1 MDGIS
6 RRRFLRTAT
15 AGGVAA
21 ATGILFG
28 LRSAWAAAAQASW
41 ANLSPGFTILITQYM
56 LAKKLDE
63 KNGVQFGTPIN
74 YTSVGT
80 FYQDFIAGRYDVC
93 MGTWDT
99 FAARYLAGVPIEL
112 VCTITTGDMINIIAP
127 ANGPNNVKELAGK
140 TVAALQSSG
149 TYRLTKALIKEYNG
163 IDLEAVATVQNVD
176 NPAAAVTLVMADRAD
191 AGLSWEPNI
200 SSALKRVPTLKV
212 IYNAGVEYRAK
223 TGLDLPFFGVAIRKE
238 LSARD
243 PHIARN
249 INRAFADCLAG
260 IVGNVDEAVAIG
272 GAGTG
277 IPADVLKLAISSGR
291 LVFKH
296 GSMTDAAARKSILTA
311 ADLLQRNG
319 LLPKK
324 LDDAFFAAS

>member
-15 AGGVAA
+15 AGGIAA
-21 ATGILFG
+21 AG
-28 LRSAWAAAAQASW
+28 LGLGLPVARAAGMPASW
-41 ANLSPGFTILITQYM
+41 ANLTPGFTLLITQYM
-56 LAKKLDE
+56 QAKKLDE
-63 KNGVQFGTPIN
+63 KNGVQLGAPIT

-80 FYQDFIAGRYDVC
+80 YYQDFVTGRFDVC

-99 FAARYLAGVPIEL
+99 FAARYLAGVPMEL
-112 VCTITTGDMINIIAP
+112 VCTITTGDMINIIAS

-149 TYRLTKALIKEYNG
+149 TYRLTKALIKEYSG
-163 IDLEAVATVQNVD
+163 VDLEALAKVQNVD

-212 IYNAGVEYRAK
+212 IYNTGVEYRAK
-223 TGLDLPFFGVAIRKE
+223 TGLDLPYFAVAIRKE
-238 LSARD
+238 LSARN

-249 INRAFADCLAG
+249 INKAFADCLAG
-260 IVGNVDEAVAIG
+260 IMGNVDEAVEIG
-272 GAGTG
+272 GAGTR
-277 IPADVLKLAISSGR
+277 IPADVLKLAVSSGR
-291 LVFKH
+291 MVFKH
-296 GSMTDAAARKSILTA
+296 GSMTDPSARKSIMIA

-319 LLPKK
+319 LLPRK
-324 LDDAFFAAS
+324 LDDAFFAAA

>member
-1 MDGIS
+1 MDGIT
-6 RRRFLRTAT
+6 RRRFLGTA
-15 AGGVAA
+15 AASGVAA
-21 ATGILFG
+21 AGLGFG
-28 LRSAWAAAAQASW
+28 LRSAWGANTQVSW

-63 KNGVQFGTPIN
+63 KNGLQLGTPIN

-80 FYQDFIAGRYDVC
+80 FYQDFVAGRFDIC

-99 FAARYLAGVPIEL
+99 FAARYLAGVPMQL
-112 VCTITTGDMINIIAP
+112 VCTFTTGDMINIIAP
-127 ANGPNNVKELAGK
+127 GKGANNVKELAGK

-149 TYRLTKALIKEYNG
+149 TYRLTKALIKEYDG
-163 IDLEAVATVQNVD
+163 IDLETFATVQNVD

-200 SSALKRVPTLKV
+200 SSAIKRVPTLKV

-238 LSARD
+238 LSAKH
-243 PHIARN
+243 PQIARN
-249 INRAFADCLAG
+249 INQAYADCLTG
-260 IVGNVDEAVAIG
+260 IMGNVDEAVAIG

-296 GSMTDAAARKSILTA
+296 GSMTDPAARKSVLTA

-319 LLPKK
+319 LLPRK
-324 LDDAFFAAS
+324 LDDAFFAAA